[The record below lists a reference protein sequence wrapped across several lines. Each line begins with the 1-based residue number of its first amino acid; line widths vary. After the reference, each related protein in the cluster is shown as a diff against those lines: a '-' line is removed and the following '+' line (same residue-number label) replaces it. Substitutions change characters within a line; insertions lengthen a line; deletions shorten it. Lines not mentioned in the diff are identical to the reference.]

1 MGIGHASNSSIKIG
15 SGEWILQLD
24 SDDILHPEA
33 LDNLVREIKEG
44 VVCSYGSFIRIS
56 EDGEKIDEGWD
67 WPYYTHERL
76 LRSMIVHHPRLFR
89 RSAWEEVGGFDE
101 EITNAV
107 DYDFFLK
114 LGEIGNM
121 AHIRKKLYS
130 YRIHQSSTSQE
141 KRSLQTDNTII
152 VQRKSL
158 ERLGLSEFVNFA
170 PNPDFP
176 RRINYRYEAFS
187 NRP

>member
-1 MGIGHASNSSIKIG
+1 M
-15 SGEWILQLD
+15 
-24 SDDILHPEA
+24 P
-33 LDNLVREIKEG
+33 EIKEG

-56 EDGEKIDEGWD
+56 ETGEKIDEGWD

-89 RSAWEEVGGFDE
+89 RSSWEEVGGFDE

-114 LGEIGNM
+114 LGEIGEM
-121 AHIRKKLYS
+121 LHIRKKLYS

-158 ERLGLSEFVNFA
+158 ERLGLGEFVNFA